1 MDQLSQ
7 EKLAEIVAKE
17 PASLT
22 DSDIEFLR
30 ARRSYLS
37 EEHRAVFKDVL
48 SVEAEAPQ
56 ESSEESEPPKKAKKA
71 KKAKSEE

>member
-22 DSDIEFLR
+22 DSEIEFLR

-37 EEHRAVFKDVL
+37 EEQRAVFKDVL
-48 SVEAEAPQ
+48 NVESETSQ
-56 ESSEESEPPKKAKKA
+56 ESADEPEPSKKAKKA